1 MEHKEFKYEITL
13 TEPEPNF
20 YGADNSP
27 EKIAHTLVV
36 MQLSNYDLHK
46 VRVNGLDAYSWFSV
60 YVDQNWNNYLEK

>member
-1 MEHKEFKYEITL
+1 METTEYIITL

-20 YGADNSP
+20 YGADNNP

-46 VRVNGLDAYSWFSV
+46 VRVNELDAYNWLQH
-60 YVDQNWNNYLEK
+60 YVDQNWTEYLNK